1 MAAKMCG
8 GVRYVCERVRRRL
21 WGSLAEQ
28 WPLAPCGHA
37 PLRSQC
43 HLVFRFISFFTKSS
57 ARPASR
63 IVDIV
68 TVFLAAL
75 AVLIVN
81 ISFSPK
87 TKWHC
92 DRSGACPQGASG
104 HCSARLPHYLLLTC
118 SHT

>member
-1 MAAKMCG
+1 
-8 GVRYVCERVRRRL
+8 V
-21 WGSLAEQ
+21 Q
-28 WPLAPCGHA
+28 WPLAPRGHA

-43 HLVFRFISFFTKSS
+43 HLVFRFINFFTKSS
-57 ARPASR
+57 ARAASR

-87 TKWHC
+87 TKWHWL
-92 DRSGACPQGASG
+92 RSLAEGSVFVNC
-104 HCSARLPHYLLLTC
+104 ARLVAARHRGAEEDFLKRFFLLLTKFGGA
-118 SHT
+118 

>member
-1 MAAKMCG
+1 MCG
-8 GVRYVCERVRRRL
+8 GVRYVCERVRRML
-21 WGSLAEQ
+21 WGSRAVW
-28 WPLAPCGHA
+28 WPLAPRGHA

-43 HLVFRFISFFTKSS
+43 HLVFRYINFFTKST

-87 TKWHC
+87 TKWHWL
-92 DRSGACPQGASG
+92 RSLAEGSF
-104 HCSARLPHYLLLTC
+104 SV
-118 SHT
+118 